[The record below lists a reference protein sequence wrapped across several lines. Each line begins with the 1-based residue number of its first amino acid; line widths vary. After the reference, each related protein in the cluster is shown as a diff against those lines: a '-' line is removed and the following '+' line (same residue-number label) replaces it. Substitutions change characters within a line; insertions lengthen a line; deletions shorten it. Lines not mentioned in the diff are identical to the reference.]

1 VDSSLTIGQVAQ
13 RVGLRPSALRYY
25 EDAGLLPPA
34 ERVAGQRRY
43 SPEVVDLLLLIRFC
57 QRVGFSL
64 AEVRRLLAA
73 PRGRAAKKRWRE
85 LVDAKLV
92 EVDALIEQAEQMKRV
107 LQESRDCD
115 CVTLEACAFLEEE
128 RQAVAAGRGREPGRR

>member
-1 VDSSLTIGQVAQ
+1 LDSSLTIGQVAQ

-25 EDAGLLPPA
+25 EDSGLLPPPD
-34 ERVAGQRRY
+34 RLAGQRRY

-92 EVDALIEQAEQMKRV
+92 EVDALIEQAEAMKRV

-115 CVTLEACAFLEEE
+115 CVTLESCAFLEEE
-128 RQAVAAGRGREPGRR
+128 RQAVAAAPGGGSNRP